1 MKFDEKLN
9 NYISQ
14 LNCSA
19 KELAEA
25 SGLSQAV
32 ISRYKNG
39 QRTPTTENA
48 EKLAKGIAMLAD
60 KKGISLTKAQVIS
73 QLKGSLSSNDI
84 CSEILVKNLNT
95 IMSALDINA
104 SELARAI
111 NYDASYL
118 SRIRSGQR
126 NISEPFEFA
135 SKTAF
140 YIAKRYTN
148 TEHREIIRELAG
160 EGEDTKLLIEGWL
173 CNNLCDNKEEASNYI
188 SDFLEKMNDFNLDEY
203 IEAIH
208 FNDIK
213 VPTFPINFQTAKN
226 YYGIEGMRRGELNFM
241 RSAILSKSKE
251 DIFMHNE
258 MPMAD
263 MAEDLDF
270 NKKWMMSI
278 AMLLKKGVHLN
289 IIHNLDRPWN
299 ELMLG
304 LEAWIP
310 IYMTGQVSPY
320 YIKSTEKG
328 IFRHINYTS
337 GTAALSGECVDGKHT
352 EGKYYLTKVH
362 EEVAYYQ
369 NQAKNILKKA
379 TPLMEIYTQE
389 KEKQFYTFLEKEL
402 DGAEKS
408 DFIQAEAAKAF
419 SNIEILVNPGKWAIV
434 SKEKAPKIHF
444 VIRHPKLVSA
454 IEQFTPPVIEKHN

>member
-1 MKFDEKLN
+1 MKFNESLN
-9 NYISQ
+9 NYILQ

-32 ISRYKNG
+32 ISRYKSG
-39 QRTPTTENA
+39 QRTPTTENV
-48 EKLAKGIAMLAD
+48 EKLAKGIATLAV
-60 KKGISLTKAQVIS
+60 KKGITLTEAQIIS
-73 QLKGSLSSNDI
+73 QLQGSLIGSDI
-84 CSEILVKNLNT
+84 CSENMVKNLNT
-95 IMSALDINA
+95 IMTALDINA

-126 NISEPFEFA
+126 NISEPLEFA
-135 SKTAF
+135 SKAAF
-140 YIAKRYTN
+140 YISKNYTN
-148 TEHREIIRELAG
+148 TEQREIIRELAG
-160 EGEDTKLLIEGWL
+160 NGEDTKLLIENWL
-173 CNNLCDNKEEASNYI
+173 CNNKEETPNYI
-188 SDFLEKMNDFNLDEY
+188 SNFLEKMNDFNLDEY

-208 FNDIK
+208 FNDIR
-213 VPTFPINFQTAKN
+213 VPTLPINFQTSKN
-226 YYGIEGMRRGELNFM
+226 YFGIEGMRRGELNFM
-241 RSAILSKSKE
+241 RSSILSKSKE

-263 MAEDLDF
+263 MAEDIEF

-352 EGKYYLTKVH
+352 EGKYYLTKVR

-402 DGAEKS
+402 DGYDKS
-408 DFIQAEAAKAF
+408 FFVQAEAANAF
-419 SNIEILVNPGKWAIV
+419 SNIEILVKSGKWAIV
-434 SKEKAPKIHF
+434 SKEKTPKIHF

-454 IEQFTPPVIEKHN
+454 IEQFTPPVIEQKF

>member
-1 MKFDEKLN
+1 MKFAEKLN
-9 NYISQ
+9 DYMTQ

-19 KELAEA
+19 KELALA

-39 QRTPTTENA
+39 KRTPTKENA
-48 EKLAKGIAMLAD
+48 EKLAKGIEILAEE
-60 KKGISLTKAQVIS
+60 KGISLTEAQVLS
-73 QLKGSLSSNDI
+73 QFKDSLNSYDI
-84 CSEILVKNLNT
+84 QSEILVKNFNT
-95 IMSALDINA
+95 VISALDINV

-126 NISEPFEFA
+126 TPSEPYELA
-135 SKTAF
+135 SKTASF
-140 YIAKRYTN
+140 IAKRYSKS
-148 TEHREIIRELAG
+148 EEIEIIKELVG
-160 EGEDTKLLIEGWL
+160 EGENTKALIENWL
-173 CNNLCDNKEEASNYI
+173 WNHKEEEPNYI
-188 SDFLEKMNDFNLDEY
+188 SDFLNKMNDFNLDEY

-213 VPTFPINFQTAKN
+213 VPTLPVNFQTSKN
-226 YYGIEGMRRGELNFM
+226 YYGIEGMRKGELNFM
-241 RSAILSKSKE
+241 KSAILSKSNE
-251 DIFMHNE
+251 DIFMHSE
-258 MPMAD
+258 MPITD

-320 YIKSTEKG
+320 YIKKNEKG

-337 GTAALSGECVDGKHT
+337 GTAALSGECVDGKHGD
-352 EGKYYLTKVH
+352 GKYYLTKIK
-362 EEVAYYQ
+362 EEVSYYQ
-369 NQAKNILKKA
+369 KQAKNILKKA
-379 TPLMEIYTQE
+379 TPLMEIYTQDRE
-389 KEKQFYTFLEKEL
+389 EEFYAFFEKEL
-402 DGAEKS
+402 EGKQKS
-408 DFIQAEAAKAF
+408 DFVQSEAVNAF
-419 SNIEILVNPGKWAIV
+419 KNIKVFVKSGKWAIV
-434 SKEKAPKIHF
+434 SKEKTPIIHF

-454 IEQFTPPVIEKHN
+454 IEDFEPAVTE

>member
-1 MKFDEKLN
+1 MNFNEKLN
-9 NYISQ
+9 EYMAQ

-39 QRTPTTENA
+39 KRTPTAQNA
-48 EKLAKGIAMLAD
+48 EKLAKGIERLAEE
-60 KKGISLTKAQVIS
+60 KGISITEAQVIS
-73 QLKGSLSSNDI
+73 QFKSSLNSSDI
-84 CSEILVKNLNT
+84 CSEILVKNLNN

-104 SELARAI
+104 SELAKAI

-126 NISEPFEFA
+126 NISEPLEFA
-135 SKTAF
+135 SKTAS
-140 YIAKRYTN
+140 YITKHYTN
-148 TEHREIIRELAG
+148 SEQRKIIGELVG
-160 EGEDTKLLIEGWL
+160 EGDNTKALIENWL
-173 CNNLCDNKEEASNYI
+173 CNNKAEEPNYI
-188 SDFLEKMNDFNLDEY
+188 SDFLSKMNDFNLDEY

-213 VPTFPINFQTAKN
+213 VPTLPINLQTAKN
-226 YYGIEGMRRGELNFM
+226 YYGIEGMRKGELSFM
-241 RSAILSKSKE
+241 KSAILSKSKE
-251 DIFMHNE
+251 DIFMHSE

-304 LEAWIP
+304 LEAWVP
-310 IYMTGQVSPY
+310 IYMTGQISPY
-320 YIKSTEKG
+320 YIKSNEKG

-337 GTAALSGECVDGKHT
+337 GTAALSGECVDGKHD
-352 EGKYYLTKVH
+352 EGKYYLTKIK

-369 NQAKNILKKA
+369 KQADNILKKA
-379 TPLMEIYTQE
+379 TPLMEIYPQE
-389 KEKQFYTFLEKEL
+389 REKQFYAFLEKEL
-402 DGAEKS
+402 DGADKS
-408 DFIQAEAAKAF
+408 DFIHTEAAKAF
-419 SNIEILVNPGKWAIV
+419 KNIEILVKSNKWAIV
-434 SKEKAPKIHF
+434 SKNNTPKIHF
-444 VIRHPKLVSA
+444 VIRHPKLVNA
-454 IEQFTPPVIEKHN
+454 IEQFTPLIIE